1 MLARGETVTL
11 ILEDRSDK
19 NKSVLSYIYFVIPF
33 EEEAS
38 LTASEEY
45 AQELMEANWEHVVR
59 TTPGILK
66 DMEERFPKIC
76 EVISREIRADADK
89 DISNI
94 FQPGVPDF
102 LAFNQKGEY
111 RFVEVKTDGDG
122 LRHSQ
127 LNWLKTFREVNAEIW
142 FTKQKEV
149 KQKLDTERI
158 QAYTFNDKKGEN
170 SEDKITEE
178 KDSKY
183 LVELPKTL
191 ASILGLSEDDSI
203 EWRLKNKNELILDS
217 K

>member
-1 MLARGETVTL
+1 M
-11 ILEDRSDK
+11 
-19 NKSVLSYIYFVIPF
+19 IPF
-33 EEEAS
+33 EKESS

-45 AQELMEANWEHVVR
+45 AEELLEANWEHVVR
-59 TTPGILK
+59 TTPGILE

-76 EVISREIRADADK
+76 EVISREIRADAEK

-111 RFVEVKTDGDG
+111 KFIEVKTDGDG

-127 LNWLKTFREVNAEIW
+127 LKWLKNFREVEAEIW
-142 FTKQKEV
+142 FTQKHEV
-149 KQKLDTERI
+149 EQKLDTENI
-158 QAYTFNDKKGEN
+158 QSYTFQNKKGEN
-170 SEDKITEE
+170 SDDKISEE

-191 ASILGLSEDDSI
+191 ASILGLSEKDSVN
-203 EWRLKNKNELILDS
+203 WRLKNKNELILDS